1 MLFPLHRATLPV
13 HAIQGSIPTFSILV
27 SLKNTKLLS
36 IQFFQKNSM
45 PGPDVQQVHAPH
57 HSRMRLLICFQ
68 KIESTNN

>member
-45 PGPDVQQVHAPH
+45 PGPDVQQVHARSP
-57 HSRMRLLICFQ
+57 SFPYATSDLFPKNRV
-68 KIESTNN
+68 N